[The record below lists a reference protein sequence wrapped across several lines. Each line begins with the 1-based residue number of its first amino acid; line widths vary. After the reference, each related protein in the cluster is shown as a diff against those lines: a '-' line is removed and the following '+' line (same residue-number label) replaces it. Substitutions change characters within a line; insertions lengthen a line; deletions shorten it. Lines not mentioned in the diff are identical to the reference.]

1 MRFQSG
7 YAVFKFLLRS
17 SDEALEND
25 ECFGHNYSQV
35 IEPHILELS
44 GEPKTSDG
52 SRQPNDNK
60 WLKEGI
66 QWKMMKIEI
75 AGR

>member
-7 YAVFKFLLRS
+7 NAVFKFLLRS

-52 SRQPNDNK
+52 SSNK
-60 WLKEGI
+60 WLKKGI
-66 QWKMMKIEI
+66 QWKMIKIEI